1 MERKICFDLDG
12 TLANLYAVEGWL
24 DMLRGCDPT
33 PYKVAEPMLNMSA
46 FARLLHKAQRL
57 GYEIVVLSW
66 LAKNSTAEYDN
77 AVTIAKLEWL
87 KIHLPSVEWNEIH
100 IVPYGTPK
108 QMFCKNPLDVLFDD
122 EEHNRNNWTGRAYDV
137 QNIMEILREI

>member
-1 MERKICFDLDG
+1 MKELKICFDLDG
-12 TLANLYAVEGWL
+12 TLVNLYGVENWL
-24 DMLRGCDPT
+24 PMLRNCDPT
-33 PYKVAEPMLNMSA
+33 PYKVAEPMFNMSA

-87 KIHLPSVEWNEIH
+87 KIHLPSVEWNEII

-108 QMFCKNPLDVLFDD
+108 HEVSSGVLFDD
-122 EEHNRNNWTGRAYDV
+122 EEYNRNMWGKGAYEPQD
-137 QNIMEILREI
+137 ILEFLRGLE